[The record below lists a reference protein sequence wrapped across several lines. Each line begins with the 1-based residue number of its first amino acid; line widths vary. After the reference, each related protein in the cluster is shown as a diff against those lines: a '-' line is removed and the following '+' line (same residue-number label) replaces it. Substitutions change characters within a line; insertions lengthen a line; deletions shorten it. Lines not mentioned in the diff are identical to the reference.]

1 MTMFPT
7 LSLDL
12 VIFPTSCKP
21 DLQLEAGPADQIPHS
36 VGWWAQAAWLLCF
49 GAVPRHLLGRGP
61 ARQQQSLTSRSSRRQ
76 AGALCKLGARWRH
89 LAAEK
94 PNCGSL

>member
-21 DLQLEAGPADQIPHS
+21 DLQLKAGPADQIPHS

-49 GAVPRHLLGRGP
+49 GAVLRQIYLDA